1 MIGKLISG
9 RYRLIAPLGEGGMAT
24 IWRAIDEQLD
34 REVAVKILRPQ
45 FSSDPGFAA
54 RFKQEARAA
63 GGLSHPNIVGVYDY
77 GTDGADGEQY
87 IVMELVDG
95 RDLSTILASAARSRL
110 TTRSDRDR
118 RGQRPRG
125 RPPQGDRPPRRE
137 AGQHPHHR

>member
-1 MIGKLISG
+1 MIGRLLSG

-24 IWRAIDEQLD
+24 LWRAIDEQLD

-45 FSSDPGFAA
+45 FSSDSGFAA

-63 GGLSHPNIVGVYDY
+63 GGLSHPNIVSVYDY

-95 RDLSTILASAARSRL
+95 RDLSTILRERGSLSVDDSFRIAIGVASAL
-110 TTRSDRDR
+110 KIT
-118 RGQRPRG
+118 
-125 RPPQGDRPPRRE
+125 
-137 AGQHPHHR
+137 HH